1 MITKAQLR
9 AENELLKQQCLK
21 LVKERDA
28 AEAAVFRAESI
39 LRELKRRFELHQKH
53 FPEACVD
60 LYQAGVKTRQVVQ
73 PLFSKVYSQ
82 LSLAKGF
89 TK

>member
-9 AENELLKQQCLK
+9 EENELLKQQCLK

-60 LYQAGVKTRQVVQ
+60 LYQAGVKTRQVVH

>member
-9 AENELLKQQCLK
+9 AENELLKQQCTK
-21 LVKERDA
+21 LLRERDE
-28 AEAAVFRAESI
+28 AEEKVFKAESI